1 MDFHDVT
8 KIVGAILAT
17 LLGMLLINVIANSI
31 FRSEIPSRHDAA
43 AIAPAPAA
51 SSSPAP
57 AASPALSAQPGA
69 VMPEAATPGS
79 DRPFA
84 ALLAEA
90 SIDKGASEAKKCVAC
105 HTFEKGAPNRIGPNL
120 YAIVG
125 RDRGTRAGFNY
136 TSAMKGKGGKWTYND
151 LDRFLMNP
159 KMVIPGTNM
168 SFPGIAKA
176 SDRANMLVYLRSLAD
191 DLEPLPAFK

>member
-17 LLGMLLINVIANSI
+17 LLGVLLTNVIANSI
-31 FRSEIPSRHDAA
+31 FKSEVPPRQDAA
-43 AIAPAPAA
+43 ATAPAP
-51 SSSPAP
+51 SP
-57 AASPALSAQPGA
+57 QPGA
-69 VMPEAATPGS
+69 VMPEAAAPASGP
-79 DRPFA
+79 PFA

-120 YAIVG
+120 YAVVG
-125 RDRGTRAGFNY
+125 RDRATRAGFNY
-136 TSAMKGKGGKWTYND
+136 TSAMKGKGGKWTYDD

-159 KMVIPGTNM
+159 KMVVPGTNM

-176 SDRANMLVYLRSLAD
+176 SDRANVLVYLRSLAD
-191 DLEPLPAFK
+191 DPEPLPAFK